1 MPTDI
6 PINSTHSDTSYQA
19 QNSVENHIQGL
30 INHNNYLNQVIQEKE
45 TLIFDLK
52 LTLMAIE
59 GEAKDQENENVKKLQ
74 TQLNFKV
81 IDDDNNHIYHQIPFK
96 IFHLYIFITFPQYL
110 ATRCSSIDQRSYKDS
125 KRA

>member
-1 MPTDI
+1 MQ
-6 PINSTHSDTSYQA
+6 SETHSDTSYQA

-59 GEAKDQENENVKKLQ
+59 GEAKDKENENVKKLQ

-81 IDDDNNHIYHQIPFK
+81 INDDNNNM
-96 IFHLYIFITFPQYL
+96 
-110 ATRCSSIDQRSYKDS
+110 
-125 KRA
+125 